1 MTIDPNVVPG
11 LLVLALELLALAAV
25 GYVVAR
31 VVLRQDDHLLAL
43 AQGLAIGMAL
53 WGLIANFVLHAT
65 AGRTGALLTW
75 ALLLALSLWLGW
87 RRRAELS
94 VDRNKVACFGI
105 ASLTAFAVALAA
117 RQTLITSDAYIR
129 FGLAAPIQAGV
140 WPPLLPWTPWQPI
153 PYHYGADMLVGLLAP
168 PAGPNLAF
176 TNEVLDA
183 ASWTSLA
190 ILVGVTVRQCG
201 GWLGLFVLTP
211 LLLSAGA
218 WIQLQSI
225 SPALLHFPVP
235 AGLPAAGLRMSLA
248 SAYWPDMVWP
258 WPFPEPHAAPPNIWF
273 LRFTLAYALALIVLE
288 RVTKTTRP
296 LAWSTALTL
305 AALVGFLG
313 LVEEAL
319 ALIVLGIWGSIET
332 VRFVRGQPNRS
343 RILAR
348 AAAGVGAAGL
358 LLAVGG
364 GALTG
369 MLTGVTGGDL
379 TLGWSADPHRV
390 RPLALAD
397 IRPGGIAFVGLG
409 PAILAGAAVLLAFR
423 QRFVL
428 ALAAGAGVLLLG
440 ALALGYESAPQNV
453 ARLDTHAGNLALFG
467 LLIAAAGRLRSLRP
481 RWRYSIC
488 ALLGAVVVWPSVV
501 LPVRTLAFQ
510 VSHGV
515 ELANAQPR
523 AVRRDVG
530 LYAAGIGR
538 QTVEHLTPSQATR
551 YLPVPPPPL
560 FVRPTG
566 VLADDQVIRYI
577 RNHTPIDARIFS
589 PHPSELTLATGRPNA
604 AGFAGYLHYVER
616 VGPEYE
622 DAYRF
627 LEPSAVRRLGLAY
640 LHVTDAWIDTL
651 PARARNWLNDPSLF
665 EPLVR
670 EGQHAL
676 YRIQPAFLRLDPGPA
691 PRSYEALR
699 QAIPASATVYLT
711 AGLERLSKLRLASV
725 LAHTQLTGTI
735 DTARIHILPS
745 IAIEP
750 PDEHSP
756 DVVVFARDLYLDVT
770 DHGYPTI
777 WWDSDSVAYATDHSF
792 VPTVDPP
799 PAAAP
804 DFSVR
809 LSDVRAEAN
818 HLTFAASFSD
828 HAPKGWTGQDWLVV
842 QLDDTPWAQPIRYE
856 DDGYTLIGQQWFA
869 GQIGPSGRTE
879 IRRYEF
885 DAQAGTMTVQNAA
898 GGVDSVMAAADH
910 LTPGVWMLAVRLRRD
925 FLQAAVIPVVKI
937 AVSESGQTTYSAY
950 PGERRAT
957 LNPCPARMLQ
967 TDSCRNLVAR
977 EAAALSS

>member
-11 LLVLALELLALAAV
+11 LLLLALELLTLAAV

-31 VVLRQDDHLLAL
+31 VALRQDDHLLAL

-53 WGLIANFVLHAT
+53 WGLIANFVLHA
-65 AGRTGALLTW
+65 APGRTGALLTW
-75 ALLLALSLWLGW
+75 VVLLALSLWLGW
-87 RRRAELS
+87 WRRAELS

-117 RQTLITSDAYIR
+117 RQTLIIGDAYIR
-129 FGLAAPIQAGV
+129 FGLAAPIQAGA
-140 WPPLLPWTPWQPI
+140 WPPILPWNPWQPL

-176 TNEVLDA
+176 AKEVLDA
-183 ASWTSLA
+183 ASWTGLA
-190 ILVGVTVRQCG
+190 ILVGVTVRQHG
-201 GWLGLFVLTP
+201 GWLSLLLLTP

-218 WIQLQSI
+218 WIQLQTT
-225 SPALLHFPVP
+225 SPSLLQYPQP
-235 AGLPAAGLRMSLA
+235 AGLPAPGLRMSLA
-248 SAYWPDMVWP
+248 SIYWPDMVWP
-258 WPFPEPHAAPPNIWF
+258 WPYPEPHAAPPNIWF
-273 LRFTLAYALALIVLE
+273 LRFTLGYALALIVLE

-319 ALIVLGIWGSIET
+319 ALTVLGIWGSIET
-332 VRFVRGQPNRS
+332 VRLIRGQPNRA

-358 LLAVGG
+358 LLALGG
-364 GALTG
+364 GVLTG
-369 MLTGVTGGDL
+369 MLTGATGDDL
-379 TLGWSADPHRV
+379 TLGWPADPSRI

-397 IRPGGIAFVGLG
+397 IRPGGMALVGLG

-423 QRFVL
+423 QRLVL
-428 ALAAGAGVLLLG
+428 ALAAGAGVFLLG
-440 ALALGYESAPQNV
+440 ALTLGYASAPQNV
-453 ARLDTHAGNLALFG
+453 ARLDAHAGNFALFG
-467 LLIAAAGRLRSLRP
+467 LMVAAAGRLRSLRP

-515 ELANAQPR
+515 ELANAQPS
-523 AVRRDVG
+523 AVRRDVA

-538 QTVEHLTPSQATR
+538 QTIEHLTPSQAAR

-604 AGFAGYLHYVER
+604 AGFAGYMHYVER
-616 VGPEYE
+616 AGPEYE

-627 LEPSAVRRLGLAY
+627 LEPSGVRRLGFAY
-640 LHVTDAWIDTL
+640 LHATDAWASNL
-651 PARARNWLNDPSLF
+651 PDQAKGWLNDVRLF
-665 EPLVR
+665 DPLVR
-670 EGQHAL
+670 EGHHAL
-676 YRIQPAFLRLDPGPA
+676 YRIQPAFLRLDPAPA
-691 PRSYEALR
+691 PQSYEALR
-699 QAIPASATVYLT
+699 QAIPASATVRLT
-711 AGLERLSKLRLASV
+711 QGIHYINKLRLASV
-725 LAHTQLTGTI
+725 LAHTQLSGTI
-735 DTARIHILPS
+735 STTRSHFVQS
-745 IAIEP
+745 IPIEQP
-750 PDEHSP
+750 GLNDP
-756 DVVVFARDLYLDVT
+756 DVVIVARDLPLDLIE
-770 DHGYPTI
+770 HGGPTV
-777 WWDSDSVAYATDHSF
+777 WWDSGTVAYATDPSF
-792 VPTVDPP
+792 VSTVDPP
-799 PAAAP
+799 PATAP

-809 LSDVRAEAN
+809 LSDVRVEA
-818 HLTFAASFSD
+818 HHVTFEASFSD

-856 DDGYTLIGQQWFA
+856 DDGYTLTGRQWFA

-879 IRRYEF
+879 IRRYTF
-885 DAQAGTMTVQNAA
+885 DALAGTLAVRNAA
-898 GGVDSVMAAADH
+898 GDFVPVLGSGDG
-910 LTPGVWMLAVRLRRD
+910 LTAGVWTLAVRLRRD
-925 FLQAAVIPVVKI
+925 HLQAAVIPVVKI
-937 AVSESGQTTYSAY
+937 AVPESGQTTYSAY
-950 PGERRAT
+950 PGERSAT
-957 LNPCPARMLQ
+957 LNPCPVRMLQ
-967 TDSCRNLVAR
+967 TDSCRNLAAR